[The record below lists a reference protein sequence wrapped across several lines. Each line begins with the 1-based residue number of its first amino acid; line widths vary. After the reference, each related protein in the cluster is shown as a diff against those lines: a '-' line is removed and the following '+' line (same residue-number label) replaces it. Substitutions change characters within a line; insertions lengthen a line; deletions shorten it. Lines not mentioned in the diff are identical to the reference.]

1 MFDQFGVLPIDVALG
16 VVVAWLMLGIAGLLL
31 QNTRIITQYIFTAG
45 AIGSLVLTLAGLSGL
60 AETSVAILPLGLP
73 DLPFHLRMDA
83 LSSFFL
89 LLLGGASIGISLFS
103 VGYFRDMERDT
114 LALLC
119 FEYHV
124 FMAAMALVFM
134 ADDAYMFMVAWESMA
149 LSSYFLVTTDH
160 NQPEVRRAGFLY
172 LLIAHVGAIAILM
185 SFGVMQGG
193 HGDYTF
199 DTMRH
204 THLST
209 FWASITFLLAL
220 FGFGAKAG
228 ILPMH
233 AWLPEAHPAA
243 PSPVSAMMSG
253 IMLKTAIYGIL
264 RITFDLLDTQLWWW
278 GVLALTLGL
287 ITALFGV
294 IFAAVQVDMKR
305 LLAYSSIE
313 NIGIILVGIGLT
325 LIFHAFHK
333 DALAALALTATLYH
347 ALNHAFMKSLLFLGT
362 GSVLHATGERH
373 LGKLGGL
380 IHKMPKLALLMLAG
394 TLAAAGLPP
403 LNGFVSEWL
412 LLQAFLLS
420 PGLPQPYLNMLV
432 PIAAAALVLAAALSG
447 YVMVK
452 FYGVIF
458 LGQPREEKL
467 AHVHD
472 AGIWERIGMLC
483 MVVAC
488 IALGVFPTFV
498 ILHLDFV
505 TEMLVHNSLGASAVK
520 TGWLLLTPIQAERA
534 SYGPLILLFIIVAG
548 GLITMLTV
556 KKFYHGRLRRGPAW
570 DCGYPAQTARMQ
582 DTAEGFGQP
591 IRQIFEWFMG
601 VVKQLPTPFDL
612 HPHYHSETHDRLW
625 NLFYVPIKQLNEMV
639 GNQVGK
645 LQHGRIHIY
654 LLYSFVTLL
663 ALLAFIQ

>member
-1 MFDQFGVLPIDVALG
+1 MFDQFGLLPIDVALG
-16 VVVAWLMLGIAGLLL
+16 VVVSWLMLGIAGLLL
-31 QNTRIITQYIFTAG
+31 QNNRIITQYVFPAG
-45 AIGSLVLTLAGLSGL
+45 AIGSFALALAGLGGL
-60 AETSVAILPLGLP
+60 TETSIAILPLGLP
-73 DLPFHLRMDA
+73 DLPFHLRLDA
-83 LSSFFL
+83 LSAFFL
-89 LLLGGASIGISLFS
+89 VLLGGASIGISLFS
-103 VGYFRDMERDT
+103 VGYFRNMAHGT
-114 LALLC
+114 LALLT

-134 ADDAYMFMVAWESMA
+134 ADDAYLFMVAWESMA

-160 NQPEVRRAGFLY
+160 EQPEVRRAGFLY

-209 FWASITFLLAL
+209 FWASATFLLAL

-264 RITFDLLDTQLWWW
+264 RVSFDLLDIQLWWW
-278 GVLALTLGL
+278 GVLALALGL

-294 IFAAVQVDMKR
+294 MFAAVQVDMKR

-325 LIFHAFHK
+325 LIFHAFQK
-333 DALAALALTATLYH
+333 DALAALSLTATLYH

-362 GSVLHATGERH
+362 GSVLHATGERQ

-380 IHKMPKLALLMLAG
+380 IHKMPKLALLMLVG
-394 TLAAAGLPP
+394 TLAIAGLPP

-420 PGLPQPYLNMLV
+420 PGLPHAYINMLV

-458 LGQPREEKL
+458 LGQPRDEKL

-472 AGIWERIGMLC
+472 AGIWERIGLLC

-488 IALGVFPTFV
+488 VALGIFPSFV
-498 ILHLDFV
+498 ILQLDFV
-505 TEMLVHNSLGASAVK
+505 TEMLVHHSLGSSAVQ

-534 SYGPLILLFIIVAG
+534 SYGPLILLFIMVAG
-548 GLITMLTV
+548 GVLTMLAV
-556 KKFYHGRLRRGPAW
+556 KKYYHGRLRRGPAW
-570 DCGYPAQTARMQ
+570 DCGYPAQTSRMQ
-582 DTAEGFGQP
+582 DSAEGFGQP
-591 IRQIFEWFMG
+591 IRKIFEWFMG
-601 VVKQLPTPFDL
+601 VSKQVPTPFDL
-612 HPHYHSETHDRLW
+612 HPHFHSETHDRLW
-625 NLFYVPIKQLNEMV
+625 NLFYVPIKHLNEMV
-639 GNQVGK
+639 GSQVGK
-645 LQHGRIHIY
+645 LQHGRIHVY